1 MHHEIL
7 DIHDALKSIAEK
19 QQASPSV
26 KPTPDGNTL
35 TQMGVRMRDVF
46 DLAKIHMSMDLPIVE
61 EMLGSDIYELR
72 MIAVSILDFKA
83 RSKKLTDADRKALYD
98 MYMDHLELINL
109 WDFVDR
115 AAPRVVGWYLLDKD
129 RTPMFAL
136 ARSERAIERRTAI
149 TASFWWIRQGD
160 LEDAMTLIDMLL
172 EDESELVTRPVGTAL
187 REVGKIDEQFLR
199 NYLESN
205 EHRMKAHTSR
215 VAKSRL

>member
-1 MHHEIL
+1 
-7 DIHDALKSIAEK
+7 
-19 QQASPSV
+19 
-26 KPTPDGNTL
+26 
-35 TQMGVRMRDVF
+35 MRDVF
-46 DLAKIHMSMDLPIVE
+46 DLAKVHTSMDLPIVE

-98 MYMDHLELINL
+98 MYMDHHDLINL